1 MSAAQMLSVLRR
13 RGYRLTGQRR
23 AIIDRVATVAGHI
36 APEAL
41 ARGLSGVDRSTVYRT
56 LELLERLGFLAHHH
70 DATGI
75 AYHHAGDHA
84 HVHLACLACDHIGQL
99 ADLSIADDLVSR
111 IELTQGFRANLTHST
126 IFGVCRGCAAAG
138 HEPDTPHKHV
148 TEAPATPL

>member
-1 MSAAQMLSVLRR
+1 MLSVLRR
-13 RGYRLTGQRR
+13 RGYRLTAQRR
-23 AIIDRVATVAGHI
+23 AIVERVAAAAGHI

-41 ARGLSGVDRSTVYRT
+41 GRGMTGVDRSTVYRT

-75 AYHHAGDHA
+75 AYHHAGDPT
-84 HVHLACLACDHIGQL
+84 HVHLACLACDHVGEL
-99 ADLSIADDLVSR
+99 ADLSIGDDLVRR
-111 IELTQGFRANLTHST
+111 IEATQGFRVNLGHST

-148 TEAPATPL
+148 TEAPAAPR